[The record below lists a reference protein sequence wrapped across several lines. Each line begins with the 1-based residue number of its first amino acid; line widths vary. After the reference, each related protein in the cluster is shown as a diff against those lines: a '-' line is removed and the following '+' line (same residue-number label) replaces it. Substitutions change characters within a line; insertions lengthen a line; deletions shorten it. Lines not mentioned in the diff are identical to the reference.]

1 MRALPLLIVALILAT
16 TFANASQP
24 TRLTPTKALTGDFSG
39 DGNLTFNATTNGIFR
54 VNNSG
59 ISFAHW
65 SSSLLGNLTNASLTT
80 DRNWILPDENGTVAL
95 LTGGTLARSKLPS
108 MIAYEDEANTFQIRQ
123 AFLDGLTVT
132 LWAYYNGLLQTN
144 QTLVVGENAYVNG
157 AFRANSSVTFEDF
170 AQGAILFMAA
180 NGLLAQ
186 DSTNFV
192 WDDVNNQLQLPATGS
207 AAGILIGGDALLYRQ
222 TTNQFSLGTGD
233 SLRAIQNSDNYAT
246 YSSTYQAVRD
256 DPLNAITKGFVS
268 ASGVMES
275 QPRFEL
281 RISGQH
287 LWGPGGASA
296 TDTNLY
302 REGSNILATDD
313 KMHIALEAEI
323 DGALNH
329 DGTTV
334 GFFGVAPVTQR
345 SAWTQTYSTAS
356 RTNSAITHAAVA
368 TTGATNV
375 APFGYTTAAQAND
388 IVTQLNNALLEI
400 EELKKLVNSLID
412 DQQALGLS
420 G

>member
-1 MRALPLLIVALILAT
+1 MRIVPTILILIILSGA
-16 TFANASQP
+16 AIASQP

-80 DRNWILPDENGTVAL
+80 DRNWVLPDENGTVAL

-170 AQGAILFMAA
+170 VQGSILFMAA

-186 DSTNFV
+186 DTTNFF
-192 WDDVNNQLQLPATGS
+192 WDDTNNQLQLNANGVSAGIKIGSDTQLYRS
-207 AAGILIGGDALLYRQ
+207 AAGILSLTDDD
-222 TTNQFSLGTGD
+222 QFRTM
-233 SLRAIQNSDNYAT
+233 
-246 YSSTYQAVRD
+246 SSTNSYTLQTGSFGFRSFNDATTD
-256 DPLNAITKGFVS
+256 DAFTSWLS
-268 ASGVMES
+268 AGGTPEAF
-275 QPRFEL
+275 PRL
-281 RISGQH
+281 HIRTDGRHS
-287 LWGPGGASA
+287 WGDGTANG
-296 TDTNLY
+296 DTVLY
-302 REGSNILATDD
+302 REGANILATDD
-313 KMHIALEAEI
+313 KLHILLEAEI

-345 SAWTQTYSTAS
+345 SAWTQTYSTTS
-356 RTNSAITHAAVA
+356 RTNSAITHTAVA